1 MMMQLL
7 AEAST
12 IDAGAVGQI
21 ISTLVGAGAIGG
33 GGYVMGKA
41 RKISL
46 SNDPL
51 NVRKANEYATKED
64 IARLEREIRDI
75 KNDRKED
82 LGDIYDRLNEQ
93 GRDLHEIIGML
104 KTPPPP
110 NKKQPDPPKSDWPS
124 CGTWPMSP
132 PDCCAVKMT
141 YAAGCSC
148 KWCRPR
154 PARKLKPN

>member
-1 MMMQLL
+1 MIMYLL
-7 AEAST
+7 AEAAT

-21 ISTLVGAGAIGG
+21 IGTLVGAGVIGG

-41 RKISL
+41 RTISL

-51 NVRKANEYATKED
+51 NVRKADEYATRED

-93 GRDLHEIIGML
+93 GKDLHEIIGML
-104 KTPPPP
+104 KTLTPP
-110 NKKQPDPPKSDWPS
+110 NKK
-124 CGTWPMSP
+124 
-132 PDCCAVKMT
+132 
-141 YAAGCSC
+141 
-148 KWCRPR
+148 
-154 PARKLKPN
+154 

>member
-33 GGYVMGKA
+33 GGYVMG
-41 RKISL
+41 
-46 SNDPL
+46 NDPL

-104 KTPPPP
+104 KTLTPP
-110 NKKQPDPPKSDWPS
+110 NKK
-124 CGTWPMSP
+124 
-132 PDCCAVKMT
+132 
-141 YAAGCSC
+141 
-148 KWCRPR
+148 
-154 PARKLKPN
+154 

>member
-51 NVRKANEYATKED
+51 
-64 IARLEREIRDI
+64 
-75 KNDRKED
+75 
-82 LGDIYDRLNEQ
+82 
-93 GRDLHEIIGML
+93 HEIIGML
-104 KTPPPP
+104 KTLTPP
-110 NKKQPDPPKSDWPS
+110 NKK
-124 CGTWPMSP
+124 
-132 PDCCAVKMT
+132 
-141 YAAGCSC
+141 
-148 KWCRPR
+148 
-154 PARKLKPN
+154 

>member
-75 KNDRKED
+75 KMTGK
-82 LGDIYDRLNEQ
+82 
-93 GRDLHEIIGML
+93 
-104 KTPPPP
+104 KTWETYMTAST
-110 NKKQPDPPKSDWPS
+110 NKAETCMKSS
-124 CGTWPMSP
+124 AC
-132 PDCCAVKMT
+132 
-141 YAAGCSC
+141 
-148 KWCRPR
+148 
-154 PARKLKPN
+154 

>member
-21 ISTLVGAGAIGG
+21 ISTLVG

-104 KTPPPP
+104 KTLTPP
-110 NKKQPDPPKSDWPS
+110 NKK
-124 CGTWPMSP
+124 
-132 PDCCAVKMT
+132 
-141 YAAGCSC
+141 
-148 KWCRPR
+148 
-154 PARKLKPN
+154 